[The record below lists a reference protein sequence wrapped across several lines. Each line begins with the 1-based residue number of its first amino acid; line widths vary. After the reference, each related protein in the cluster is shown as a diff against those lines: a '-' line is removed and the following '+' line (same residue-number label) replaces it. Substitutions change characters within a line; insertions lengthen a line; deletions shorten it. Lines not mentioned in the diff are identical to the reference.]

1 MISDVLRKPNKAPET
16 SSKKPIKV
24 KSIIFLIDFVNQLI
38 IKKLNIKVEKID
50 TKPIIRLFDSG
61 KNCTNMLE
69 KKFEKFKEIIMLTK
83 NENKETK
90 LTIKPF
96 LYPL

>member
-1 MISDVLRKPNKAPET
+1 M
-16 SSKKPIKV
+16 
-24 KSIIFLIDFVNQLI
+24 
-38 IKKLNIKVEKID
+38 
-50 TKPIIRLFDSG
+50 FDSG
-61 KNCTNMLE
+61 KNCINILE

>member
-1 MISDVLRKPNKAPET
+1 MISAVLRKPNKAPET

-24 KSIIFLIDFVNQLI
+24 KSIIFLIDFVSQLI
-38 IKKLNIKVEKID
+38 IKKLNIKVKKID
-50 TKPIIRLFDSG
+50 TKPIIRLFVSG
-61 KNCTNMLE
+61 KNCINILE

-90 LTIKPF
+90 LTINPF